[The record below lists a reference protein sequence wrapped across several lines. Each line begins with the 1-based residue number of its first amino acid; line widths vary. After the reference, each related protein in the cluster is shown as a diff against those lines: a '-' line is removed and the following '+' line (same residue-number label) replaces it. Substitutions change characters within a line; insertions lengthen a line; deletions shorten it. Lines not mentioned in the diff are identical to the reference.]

1 LSASCSIFSQKKWFD
16 ARAECKKN
24 SGDLAS
30 LETPEENFCARFMV
44 YSAGECK
51 KSTADI
57 RI

>member
-1 LSASCSIFSQKKWFD
+1 LFD